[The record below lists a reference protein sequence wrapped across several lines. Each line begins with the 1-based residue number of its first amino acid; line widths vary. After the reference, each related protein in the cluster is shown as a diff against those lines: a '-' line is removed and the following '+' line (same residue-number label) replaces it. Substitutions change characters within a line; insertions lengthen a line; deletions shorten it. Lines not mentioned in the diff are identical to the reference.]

1 MACFLGFSARFMVF
15 YVKLII
21 ISNNVRP
28 RVRAQ
33 ARAFLL
39 PYLFFK
45 ILLILLLLW
54 AVEMWITFCKNQYIV
69 ALWVDNHHILWF
81 LAKFCA
87 PKLWITMWITRQVI
101 HISTFSLWITFL
113 KHCSKT

>member
-1 MACFLGFSARFMVF
+1 MACFLGFSARFMLF

-69 ALWVDNHHILWF
+69 ACAANIYDMLWF
-81 LAKFCA
+81 LTNFSLSG
-87 PKLWITMWITRQVI
+87 LWITLWITRKL
-101 HISTFSLWITFL
+101 STFSHF
-113 KHCSKT
+113 HCG